1 MKGLDFM
8 HGTGHG
14 VGYFEGVHEGPVGIS
29 KRNTVVFQPN
39 MIVTN
44 EPGYYEPGKYGIRI
58 ENILVCIQDE
68 NGLLGFEN
76 ITICPYDKNLIDVQL
91 LSEQDKIFINKYHE
105 KVWDILSPRIQDDAE
120 TLEWLKNATSAL

>member
-1 MKGLDFM
+1 
-8 HGTGHG
+8 
-14 VGYFEGVHEGPVGIS
+14 
-29 KRNTVVFQPN
+29 